1 MFRRREGDPMP
12 KDMTQRESLPVA
24 SLRDRLAFVAEVT
37 APMLAKGPL
46 IRRPR
51 AVALSERLGL
61 DARAVRRMASLRESY
76 GDGPLLVRIPGRT
89 HVVILSPAH
98 ARRVLDETPEP
109 FTPATD
115 EKRAA
120 LGHFEPDVSLVSTGA
135 ERRER
140 RGFNEA
146 VLEND
151 RPVHS
156 MAPAFLAVVE
166 QEIGRMM
173 REAGGRLDWD
183 AFIRAW
189 YAMVRRVVLGDGARE
204 DRALT
209 DLLETMRARGNW
221 VMLKRKREELLERF
235 RGMVRRHIDRADAG
249 SLAARIAAVPKSGST
264 RPEDQVAHFLFAF
277 DPGGMASFRAL
288 ALLAAHPDALTRARD
303 EVRAA
308 GAGEGRAMLP
318 FLRASVLESLRLWP
332 TTPVIL
338 RQSTRETEWGGAT
351 LPAGANVIV
360 FAPFFH
366 RDPALPF
373 ADRFA
378 PELWLQEAD
387 AERPVRTAAD
397 KVDGAGVALVPFSYG
412 PGRCPASDLVP
423 MLGSAALGA
432 IVNAAT
438 PHLADADRLRSDA
451 PMPGVLDNYTQAFR
465 LEPAG

>member
-1 MFRRREGDPMP
+1 MP

-61 DARAVRRMASLRESY
+61 DARAVRRMAALRGTY
-76 GDGPLLVRIPGRT
+76 GEGPLLVRIPGRT
-89 HVVILSPAH
+89 HTVILSPAH
-98 ARRVLDETPEP
+98 ARRVLNETPDP

-120 LGHFEPDVSLVSTGA
+120 LGHFEPDASLVSVGRDRA
-135 ERRER
+135 ERRR
-140 RGFNEA
+140 FNDQ

-156 MAPAFLAVVE
+156 MAPRFIAVVE
-166 QEIGRMM
+166 DEIGRLV

-189 YAMVRRVVLGDGARE
+189 YTVVRRVVLGNGARD

-209 DLLETMRARGNW
+209 DLLETLRTRGNW
-221 VMLKRKREELLERF
+221 VMLKRQREALLERF
-235 RGMVRRHIDRADAG
+235 RGMVRRHIERADDG
-249 SLAARIAAVPKSGST
+249 SLAARMAALSPSKDT

-277 DPGGMASFRAL
+277 DPGAMASFRAL
-288 ALLAAHPDALTRARD
+288 ALLAAHPHALARARE

-308 GAGEGRAMLP
+308 GPGEGRAMLP
-318 FLRASVLESLRLWP
+318 YLRASVLESLRLWP

-338 RQSTRETEWGGAT
+338 RQSTRETDWDGAT
-351 LPAGANVIV
+351 LPAGVNIVV

-366 RDPALPF
+366 RSASLPF
-373 ADRFA
+373 AHRFA
-378 PELWLQEAD
+378 PELWLQED
-387 AERPVRTAAD
+387 DPDRPVRTAAD
-397 KVDGAGVALVPFSYG
+397 RAAGEGVALVPFSFG

-423 MLGSAALGA
+423 MLGSAALA
-432 IVNAAT
+432 TIVAAAT
-438 PHLADADRLRSDA
+438 PRLHETGRLDGDR
-451 PMPGVLDNYTQAFR
+451 PMPGLLDNYTLAFQ
-465 LEPAG
+465 LEPA